1 MSVSCTLFSTLT
13 TVLGIVVWSLS
24 HVQLFCDPMD
34 YSPLGFSAHGISQ
47 ARILEQ
53 VVISWSRDLP
63 DPGIKPA
70 SNTLQVDSLPLSH
83 WGSPPDRHYYA
94 HFTAEEIGSEWLSN
108 LRKVTKPST
117 VNQEFES
124 RSFALKTPDLST
136 FSLCPDQLC
145 LQKGEGR
152 SFPVPFTLLCFP
164 LSEPRCSASLSHS
177 AVYLC
182 MCSKG

>member
-1 MSVSCTLFSTLT
+1 
-13 TVLGIVVWSLS
+13 
-24 HVQLFCDPMD
+24 MD
-34 YSPLGFSAHGISQ
+34 YSPPGFSVHGISQ

-53 VVISWSRDLP
+53 VAISCSRDLP
-63 DPGIKPA
+63 DLGIKPA

-83 WGSPPDRHYYA
+83 RGSPPDRHYYA
-94 HFTAEEIGSEWLSN
+94 HFIAEEIGSEWLSN

-124 RSFALKTPDLST
+124 RSFVLKTPDLSI

-145 LQKGEGR
+145 LQKGGEGR
-152 SFPVPFTLLCFP
+152 SFPVPFTLLCFL
-164 LSEPRCSASLSHS
+164 LSEPRCSVSLSHS
-177 AVYLC
+177 AVYLR